1 MNETLDR
8 LFVIDKP
15 SGLTSHDVVDHVRR
29 VLKMRRVGHAGT
41 LDPSATGVLLV
52 LTGRATRLAQ
62 FLVETE
68 KEYVGEMMLGVSTDT
83 QDAEGKVIAT
93 GDSAGIDESQV
104 ESAFAAFRGDIDQI
118 PPMTSAIKQGGQ
130 RLYALARKGV
140 TVERKPRRVRIQ
152 RFEMTAFAP
161 PLVGFEVVCSKGTY
175 VRTLAANVGERLGCG
190 AHVSELRRTRVGSF
204 GADVAIPLLDFER
217 SREKARTLGYSLFET
232 LGHFPSLRLNE
243 TEVDRIS
250 EGGAIE
256 VESTRVAS
264 SSEHIRLTADGDR
277 LLAIATTEA
286 VDGEAALTVRPI
298 RVFPGEG
305 M

>member
-41 LDPSATGVLLV
+41 LDPSATGILLV

-68 KEYVGEMMLGVSTDT
+68 KEYAGEMMLGVSTNT
-83 QDAEGKVIAT
+83 QDADGKVIAT

-140 TVERKPRRVRIQ
+140 TVERKPRRVRIE
-152 RFEMTAFAP
+152 RFEMTTFAP
-161 PLVGFEVVCSKGTY
+161 PLVGFEVICSKGTY
-175 VRTLAANVGERLGCG
+175 VRTLAADLAQALNTIGHLT
-190 AHVSELRRTRVGSF
+190 ALTRTRVGPY
-204 GADVAIPLLDFER
+204 GQAAAIRMMLASLALL
-217 SREKARTLGYSLFET
+217 
-232 LGHFPSLRLNE
+232 P
-243 TEVDRIS
+243 IS
-250 EGGAIE
+250 
-256 VESTRVAS
+256 
-264 SSEHIRLTADGDR
+264 IRNIKTS
-277 LLAIATTEA
+277 
-286 VDGEAALTVRPI
+286 P
-298 RVFPGEG
+298 
-305 M
+305 

>member
-1 MNETLDR
+1 MSETLDR

-29 VLKMRRVGHAGT
+29 ALKMRRVGHAGT

-68 KEYVGEMMLGVSTDT
+68 KEYAGTMMLGVATDT
-83 QDAEGKVIAT
+83 QDADGKVIAT
-93 GDSAGIDESQV
+93 ADSAGIDKAQV

-130 RLYALARKGV
+130 RLYALARKGI
-140 TVERKPRRVRIQ
+140 TVERKPRRVRIE
-152 RFEMTAFAP
+152 RFEVTTFAP

-175 VRTLAANVGERLGCG
+175 VRTLAADVGERLGCG
-190 AHVSELRRTRVGSF
+190 AHVSELRRTRVGPF
-204 GADVAIPLLDFER
+204 GADVSIPLLDFER
-217 SREKARTLGYSLFET
+217 SRGDFGTLGYSLFEA
-232 LGHFPSLRLNE
+232 LGHLTSLRLDE
-243 TEVDRIS
+243 TEVDKIS

-256 VESTRVAS
+256 VESSRIVS
-264 SSEHIRLTADGDR
+264 PSGHVRLTADGER
-277 LLAIATTEA
+277 LLAIATTEEAEDGSA
-286 VDGEAALTVRPI
+286 VMVRPI

>member
-29 VLKMRRVGHAGT
+29 ALKMRRVGHAGT
-41 LDPSATGVLLV
+41 LDPGATGVLLV

-68 KEYVGEMMLGVSTDT
+68 KEYVGEMMLGVATDT

-93 GDSAGIDESQV
+93 ADSAGIDRAQV
-104 ESAFAAFRGDIDQI
+104 EGAFAAFRGDIDQI
-118 PPMTSAIKQGGQ
+118 PPMTSAIKQDGQ
-130 RLYALARKGV
+130 RLYALARKGI
-140 TVERKPRRVRIQ
+140 TVERKPRRVRIE
-152 RFEMTAFAP
+152 RFEVTTFVP

-175 VRTLAANVGERLGCG
+175 VRTLAADVGERLGCG
-190 AHVSELRRTRVGSF
+190 AHVSELRRTRVGPF

-217 SREKARTLGYSLFET
+217 SRGDFGTLGYSLFEA
-232 LGHFPSLRLNE
+232 LGHLISLSIDQA
-243 TEVDRIS
+243 EVDKIS

-256 VESTRVAS
+256 VESTRIAS
-264 SSEHIRLTADGDR
+264 PSEHVRLTADGER
-277 LLAIATTEA
+277 LLAIATTEETE
-286 VDGEAALTVRPI
+286 DGTVVTVRPI